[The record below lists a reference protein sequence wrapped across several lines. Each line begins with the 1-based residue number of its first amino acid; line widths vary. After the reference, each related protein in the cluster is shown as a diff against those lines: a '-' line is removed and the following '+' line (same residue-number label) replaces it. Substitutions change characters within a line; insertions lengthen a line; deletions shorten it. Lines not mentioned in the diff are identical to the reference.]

1 MDEIIKCIGSTEVLD
16 SAEPDDGH
24 VFFLPCPFYADL
36 PIRFTARTR
45 KSAVKAR
52 KSMQPASSSATLEV
66 VDKSLRAIKRH
77 RKQRHAKLRE
87 MTREEEDGGG
97 LSGFRGGR
105 GRWAGSG
112 QGTLC
117 PVCLKMVPGDPDV
130 VEAHV
135 DACLAHEARMQNER
149 ELQERQLQRQEEDW
163 EDIEVEDGVQLRAT
177 DGASL
182 RGVFRFW
189 LAAHPSSHDVY
200 RTGFYGPR

>member
-1 MDEIIKCIGSTEVLD
+1 
-16 SAEPDDGH
+16 
-24 VFFLPCPFYADL
+24 
-36 PIRFTARTR
+36 
-45 KSAVKAR
+45 
-52 KSMQPASSSATLEV
+52 MQPSSSSATLEV
-66 VDKSLRAIKRH
+66 VDKSLRMIKKH

-135 DACLAHEARMQNER
+135 DACLAHEARMQSER
-149 ELQERQLQRQEEDW
+149 ERLELGRRQEEEVW
-163 EDIEVEDGVQLRAT
+163 EEVDVEDDIQLRAT
-177 DGASL
+177 DGAS
-182 RGVFRFW
+182 GVVG
-189 LAAHPSSHDVY
+189 D
-200 RTGFYGPR
+200 